1 MDGERIQS
9 FAGFYK
15 TSFLQLLQHHQH
27 PHFLIWKQFSLFF
40 SKVFFLFFSTS
51 SSSMKLL
58 HQNHP
63 QVSSCIQKLRF
74 LSTLLSVLVKKRLGR
89 YSTGLSGKNGKSK
102 TVCAGFNF
110 HKNWILSAVLGSEL
124 AANQVHHKH
133 LQFAFRLWLAASMNT
148 SG

>member
-27 PHFLIWKQFSLFF
+27 PHLETIFSFFLKS
-40 SKVFFLFFSTS
+40 FFLFFSTC

-74 LSTLLSVLVKKRLGR
+74 LSTLLSGLVKKRLRR

-102 TVCAGFNF
+102 TVCAGINF

-124 AANQVHHKH
+124 AANQVNHKH
-133 LQFAFRLWLAASMNT
+133 LQFAFRLWLAA
-148 SG
+148 